1 MPKNVLFV
9 ICLLLAALLL
19 TACGGAQ
26 TAEPTAEPAAEAQSE
41 AAAEVEAEPAAL
53 RKITLM
59 LDYTP
64 NTNHTGFYVAES
76 LGYYSDAGLD
86 VEIIEPGDNA
96 TATMVAAGKAD
107 FGVSYQ
113 EDTTYALTSEE
124 PLPIKA
130 IAAIIQHNTSG
141 FVSLKA
147 ANINS
152 PKDFAGKTYAGW
164 GAPSEEAVI
173 KAVMQADG
181 GDFSQL
187 TIVGADGSGFASLSA
202 DTDAGKVNILW
213 EFYGWGVTRGLMD
226 GFDLNYMPCTD
237 LDERLDY
244 YTPLIITNND
254 LIASDPDLIKAFMSA
269 TKKGYEYAIA
279 NPDEAA
285 KLLHDTALPDTDLEF
300 LTKSQQYLS
309 GEYAKDAAS
318 WGVMN
323 DTVWDNYTDFM
334 KEYGLIDHTIPASD
348 QYTNEFVKQ
357 DDETVCSGPDACL

>member
-1 MPKNVLFV
+1 MDKKFFLV
-9 ICLLLAALLL
+9 ICMLLAALVL
-19 TACGGAQ
+19 TACASNQ
-26 TAEPTAEPAAEAQSE
+26 AAEPTAEPAAEADAS
-41 AAAEVEAEPAAL
+41 AEAEPADL
-53 RKITLM
+53 KKVTLM

-64 NTNHTGFYVAES
+64 NTNHTGFYVARE
-76 LGYYSDAGLD
+76 LGYYTEAGLD

-113 EDTTYALTSEE
+113 EDTTYALTAEE

-152 PKDFAGKTYAGW
+152 PKDFEGKTYAGW

-181 GDFSQL
+181 GDFSKL

-202 DTDAGKVNILW
+202 DADAGKVNIQW
-213 EFYGWGVTRGLMD
+213 EFYGWAVTRGLMD
-226 GFDLNYMPCTD
+226 GYDLNYMPCTE

-254 LIASDPDLIKAFMSA
+254 LIASDPELIKAFMGA

-285 KLLHDTALPDTDLEF
+285 KILHDTALPDTDMEF
-300 LTKSQQYLS
+300 LTKSQEYLS
-309 GEYAKDAAS
+309 GEYAKDAES
-318 WGVMN
+318 WGVMT
-323 DTVWDNYTDFM
+323 DKVWDNYTNFM
-334 KEYGLIDHTIPASD
+334 LEYGLIDHTIPASD
-348 QYTNEFVKQ
+348 QYTNEFVK
-357 DDETVCSGPDACL
+357 

>member
-1 MPKNVLFV
+1 MRKNVLFV

-19 TACGGAQ
+19 TACAQKQ
-26 TAEPTAEPAAEAQSE
+26 TAEPTAEAAAEAQSE
-41 AAAEVEAEPAAL
+41 AAAEPAAL
-53 RKITLM
+53 RKVTLM

-64 NTNHTGFYVAES
+64 NTNHTGFYVARA
-76 LGYYSDAGLD
+76 LGYYSDAGLE

-141 FVSLKA
+141 FVSLKD

-152 PKDFAGKTYAGW
+152 PKDFEGKTYAGW

-181 GDFSQL
+181 GDFSKL

-202 DTDAGKVNILW
+202 DTDDGKVNIQW
-213 EFYGWGVTRGLMD
+213 EFYGWAVTRGLMD
-226 GFDLNYMPCTD
+226 GYDLNYLPCTA

-244 YTPLIITNND
+244 YTPLIITNNE

-279 NPDEAA
+279 NPDDAA
-285 KLLHDTALPDTDLEF
+285 QILHDTALPDTDLEF

-309 GEYAKDAAS
+309 GEYAKDAES
-318 WGVMN
+318 WGVMS
-323 DTVWDNYTDFM
+323 DKVWDNYTDFM
-334 KEYGLIDHTIPASD
+334 NEYGLIDHTIPASD
-348 QYTNEFVKQ
+348 QYTNDFVK
-357 DDETVCSGPDACL
+357 